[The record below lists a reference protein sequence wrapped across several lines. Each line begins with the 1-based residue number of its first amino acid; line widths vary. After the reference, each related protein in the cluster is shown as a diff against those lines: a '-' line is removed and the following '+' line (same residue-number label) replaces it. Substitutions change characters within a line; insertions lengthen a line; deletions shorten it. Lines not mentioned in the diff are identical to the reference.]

1 MYALHQPASSILP
14 SAPDTGDELQAD
26 LLQGVSRTFA
36 LTIPQLPERLS
47 RVVSNAYLLCR
58 IVDTIED
65 EVNLTADQKRS
76 FCTGFIDVLERGA
89 DARRFSERLAPLLS
103 ENTLAAEH
111 RLIRSI
117 PYVVGI
123 TRRFDATQQDALTRC
138 VKTMANGMWKFQ
150 AQQLNAGLDDL
161 QALSRYCYYV
171 AGCVGEMLTRLFC
184 HYSPEVARNGRELF
198 ARAAAFGQG
207 LQMTNILKDIWD
219 DQQRGVCWLP
229 RDVFDRAGYDL
240 SKLTPHHHDERF
252 CAGLRQLVRIAHGYL
267 HEALT
272 YTLLIPREETGIR
285 HFCLWAIGMAVL
297 TLQKIRHRPDFN
309 DSSQVKISRRSV
321 RATILTSKISVRH
334 DALLK
339 MAFRAASVGI

>member
-1 MYALHQPASSILP
+1 MP
-14 SAPDTGDELQAD
+14 SAEKAGDALQAD

-36 LTIPQLPERLS
+36 LTIPQLPVQLS

-76 FCTGFIDVLERGA
+76 FCTGFIDVLENGA
-89 DARRFSERLAPLLS
+89 DAECFSSELAALLS
-103 ENTLAAEH
+103 DQTLAAEH

-117 PYVVGI
+117 PHVVGV
-123 TRRFDATQQDALTRC
+123 TRQFDRVQQDALTCC

-150 AQQLNAGLDDL
+150 AQQLNAGLEDL
-161 QALSRYCYYV
+161 PTLNRYCYYV

-184 HYSPEVARNGRELF
+184 HYSPEIARNGRGLF
-198 ARAAAFGQG
+198 TRAAAFGQG

-219 DQQRGVCWLP
+219 DLERGVCWLP
-229 RDVFDRAGYDL
+229 RDIFSQAGYDL
-240 SKLTPHHHDERF
+240 ARLTPHHHDARF
-252 CAGLRQLVRIAHGYL
+252 CAGLRQLVTIAHGYL
-267 HEALT
+267 QEALN
-272 YTLLIPREETGIR
+272 YTLLIPRKETGIR

-297 TLQKIRHRPDFN
+297 TLQKIRRQLDFH
-309 DSSQVKISRRSV
+309 DSRQVKISRRSV
-321 RATILTSKISVRH
+321 RATILASKISVRH

-339 MAFRAASVGI
+339 MAFQAASIGV

>member
-14 SAPDTGDELQAD
+14 SAQETGDELQAD

-36 LTIPQLPERLS
+36 LTIPQLPRRLS

-65 EVNLTADQKRS
+65 EVSLTADQKRR
-76 FCTGFIDVLERGA
+76 FCTGFIDVLEGGA
-89 DARRFSERLAPLLS
+89 DAARFSDSLAALLS
-103 ENTLAAEH
+103 ENTLEAEH
-111 RLIRSI
+111 RLVRHI
-117 PYVVGI
+117 PYVVRI
-123 TRRFDATQQDALTRC
+123 TRQFDTAQQDALTRC
-138 VKTMANGMWKFQ
+138 VKTMAEGMWKFQ

-161 QALSRYCYYV
+161 QTLDRYCYYV
-171 AGCVGEMLTRLFC
+171 AGCVGEMLTHLFC
-184 HYSPEVARNGRELF
+184 HYSPEIARNGRGLF

-219 DQQRGVCWLP
+219 DLQRGVCWLP
-229 RDVFDRAGYDL
+229 RDIFDRSGYDL
-240 SKLTPHHHDERF
+240 SNLTPHHHDERF
-252 CAGLRQLVRIAHGYL
+252 CAGLRQLVSIAHGYL
-267 HEALT
+267 REALT

-297 TLQKIRHRPDFN
+297 TLQKIRHRPDFS
-309 DSSQVKISRRSV
+309 DSRQVKISRRSV
-321 RATILTSKISVRH
+321 RATILTCKIGVRH

-339 MAFRAASVGI
+339 MAFQAASIGI